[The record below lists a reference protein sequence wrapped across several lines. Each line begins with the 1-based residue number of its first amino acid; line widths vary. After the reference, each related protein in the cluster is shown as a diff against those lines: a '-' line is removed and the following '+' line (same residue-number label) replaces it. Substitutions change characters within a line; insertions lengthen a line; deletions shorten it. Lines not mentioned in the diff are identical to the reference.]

1 MQLTDRHI
9 DEFIALYEQHHGV
22 VLDRIDAMEKG
33 IQLCRFVEL
42 VCMDNE
48 INEYGEKD
56 Y

>member
-9 DEFIALYEQHHGV
+9 DEFIALYEKHYGV
-22 VLDRIDAMEKG
+22 VLDRLVAMDKG

-42 VCMDNE
+42 VCSNNE